1 MLGVTT
7 RAMLGQREGD
17 DEARDGESENQDSPH
32 ASDYTKAFS
41 KGKWLHEPFCASDVR
56 RKALDPALDV
66 ARPELEIWG
75 WGDADD
81 GQGEVQ
87 WRGHPRTL
95 PKDIV
100 SRYNGVLFNPHPTH
114 G

>member
-1 MLGVTT
+1 VGVHDLDASVHVHQ
-7 RAMLGQREGD
+7 RAVGRGEVAGERAAGLEGD
-17 DEARDGESENQDSPH
+17 VG
-32 ASDYTKAFS
+32 
-41 KGKWLHEPFCASDVR
+41 

-66 ARPELEIWG
+66 ARAELEIWG

-81 GQGEVQ
+81 GQGQVQ
-87 WRGHPRTL
+87 GRGHPRTL
-95 PKDIV
+95 PKEIV